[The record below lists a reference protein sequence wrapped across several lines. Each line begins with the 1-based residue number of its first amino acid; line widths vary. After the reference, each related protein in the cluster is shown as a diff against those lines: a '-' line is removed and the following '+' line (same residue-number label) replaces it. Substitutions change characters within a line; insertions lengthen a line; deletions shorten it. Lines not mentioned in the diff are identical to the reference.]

1 MRLVVSSQ
9 LGVVVVLTLLVLVSA
24 ILVVYAKHLNRVSFA
39 ELQHQQNIR
48 DEKNIEW
55 GQLQLE
61 ESTFAASSEIEKRA
75 RNQLKMRQPKADE
88 IVMIRP

>member
-1 MRLVVSSQ
+1 MSLSVRAQVGVLVV
-9 LGVVVVLTLLVLVSA
+9 VTMLVITSA
-24 ILVVYAKHLNRVSFA
+24 IFVVYAKHLNRVNFA
-39 ELQHQQNIR
+39 ELQNQQKIR

-75 RNQLKMRQPKADE
+75 RKKLKMRQPRASE
-88 IVMIRP
+88 VVMIQQ

>member
-1 MRLVVSSQ
+1 MT
-9 LGVVVVLTLLVLVSA
+9 VLTIAVITSA
-24 ILVVYAKHLNRVSFA
+24 IFVVYAKHLNRQHFA
-39 ELQHQQNIR
+39 ELQVLLKFK

-75 RNQLKMRQPKADE
+75 RNQLKMRQPRADE
-88 IVMIRP
+88 IVMIRQ

>member
-1 MRLVVSSQ
+1 MKLSVRAQGMLIIVLT
-9 LGVVVVLTLLVLVSA
+9 LGVVTSA
-24 ILVVYAKHLNRVSFA
+24 IYVVYAAHLNRQYFS
-39 ELQHQQNIR
+39 ELQVLLSFK

-75 RNQLKMRQPKADE
+75 RQELKMRQPRADE
-88 IVMIRP
+88 IVMIKQ

>member
-1 MRLVVSSQ
+1 MALSVKAQ
-9 LGVVVVLTLLVLVSA
+9 GLILAILTLAVITSA
-24 ILVVYAKHLNRVSFA
+24 IFVVYAAHLNRQNFA
-39 ELQHQQNIR
+39 EHQDLLKFK

-75 RNQLKMRQPKADE
+75 RNQLKMRQPRADE
-88 IVMIRP
+88 IVMIRQ